1 MRVRQVPVD
10 GPIMRVF
17 RAMSQSGVARD
28 IRSAK
33 PQNIYRYRK
42 KERMRER
49 DRRKR
54 YPELCEFD
62 CESKEFQETVR
73 SVRLP
78 AKGFARPE
86 RERVNKQHDED

>member
-1 MRVRQVPVD
+1 MRVRRVPVD

-42 KERMRER
+42 KERR
-49 DRRKR
+49 RRKR